1 VFETDSLGFPLGS
14 SLQDLLSRRDSIDS
28 VSSSN
33 PGTHS
38 SSRGDRESAAKL
50 AHMAELLNESEAQ
63 VTRLME
69 QEKVLKEEIRSMDR
83 SGKRANLNIE

>member
-1 VFETDSLGFPLGS
+1 MSPSFLLGS

-33 PGTHS
+33 QGALAPTK
-38 SSRGDRESAAKL
+38 EKEFAAKL

-69 QEKVLKEEIRSMDR
+69 QEKVLKEEIRVMDR

>member
-1 VFETDSLGFPLGS
+1 
-14 SLQDLLSRRDSIDS
+14 
-28 VSSSN
+28 
-33 PGTHS
+33 
-38 SSRGDRESAAKL
+38 
-50 AHMAELLNESEAQ
+50 MAELLNESEAQ